1 MFLESVLS
9 ELKTI
14 RQQSEERL
22 AMNDD
27 RNERVAPAAPEE
39 RIQTAAYPMT
49 NHDRP
54 EQPAGLQYVVVI
66 FVVTSTC
73 C

>member
-14 RQQSEERL
+14 RQQSEEQQR
-22 AMNDD
+22 MTDD
-27 RNERVAPAAPEE
+27 LLQRVTPAAPEE
-39 RIQTAAYPMT
+39 RIETDAYPMT